1 MSKRRHSNS
10 SPFAH
15 FSVIAFLSTIIVFAM
30 LSSLW
35 PGSLYLKWVVASSIT
50 TLVFYVYDKSQ
61 SRRHGPRVPEL
72 VLHAM
77 ALMGGFLGGWLGM
90 FFFRHK
96 LRKPA
101 FWAVLAGST
110 VLHAAISR
118 LL

>member
-1 MSKRRHSNS
+1 
-10 SPFAH
+10 
-15 FSVIAFLSTIIVFAM
+15 M

-35 PGSLYLKWVVASSIT
+35 PGSFYVKWVVASSIT

-77 ALMGGFLGGWLGM
+77 ALLGGFLGGWLGM
-90 FFFRHK
+90 FVFRHK
-96 LRKPA
+96 VRKPA

-110 VLHAAISR
+110 VLHAALSR
-118 LL
+118 FL